1 MRLELTRIVRS
12 PARLLLPLSLWL
24 LGTVAASARASAAPQ
39 PAGLHLRF
47 PPGVSAPQ
55 TARVGGQVLH
65 YQAHAGWLPIVDH
78 TGRVIAEM
86 SYVSFIL
93 DGQPSARRPVT
104 FALNGGPGS
113 AAAGLA
119 LGIGPKTITMGVQ
132 GTGPSSPLDWH
143 DNPATWLPFT
153 DLVFL
158 DPVGTGY
165 SRSLLSPK
173 QTISHF
179 YGTGQDVNY
188 LSRVIFDWLRT
199 HKRMDSPKYLVGE
212 SYGGFRAP
220 LMVEDLAF
228 RGVGMSGLILISPYL
243 DMSVL
248 TPTGVHTETLSPM
261 SYVIDL
267 PSMAAA
273 RYERQGRTLTPELMR
288 GVERYALG
296 PYVTALLEGT
306 ADPARFKRMV
316 ERVAHYT
323 GVPESTVR
331 ALGGRLSQSVFL
343 REVFRSE
350 GRIGSRYD
358 IDWTSPD
365 PYPWSSRPRGED
377 MVISQL
383 SLEGAAMTDFL
394 GRILGWTP
402 PEQYWNYNPEVSEH
416 WQYGPRSSA
425 TAQPAETQSFGAIR
439 RSLALDPHL
448 RVLMANGYTDLACP
462 FMMSRLAADQIPPAV
477 KGKRLQVEVYPG
489 GHEFYS
495 RPQSALAF
503 VHDVEALYHAGS

>member
-1 MRLELTRIVRS
+1 MRLELTRVARS
-12 PARLLLPLSLWL
+12 SARHLLPVALWLAGTLTAYAVPPNPPARVP
-24 LGTVAASARASAAPQ
+24 
-39 PAGLHLRF
+39 RF
-47 PPGVSAPQ
+47 PPGVTVPQ
-55 TARVGGQVLH
+55 TVRIGGKILH
-65 YQAHAGWLPIVDH
+65 YEAHAGWLTLVDH
-78 TGRVIAEM
+78 TGRVIAKM
-86 SYVSFIL
+86 SYVSYLL
-93 DGQPSARRPVT
+93 DGRSSAHRPVT

-113 AAAGLA
+113 ASAGLD

-143 DNPATWLPFT
+143 GNAATWLPFT

-173 QTISHF
+173 QTVAHF
-179 YGTGQDVNY
+179 YGTEQDVNY
-188 LSRVIFDWLRT
+188 LSRVIFDWLKS

-220 LMVEDLAF
+220 LMVENLAF
-228 RGVGMSGLILISPYL
+228 RGVGISGLVLISPYL

-248 TPTGVHTETLSPM
+248 TPTGVHIETLSPM

-273 RYERQGRTLTPELMR
+273 RYEREGKTLTPQLMR
-288 GVERYALG
+288 GVERYAIG
-296 PYVTALLEGT
+296 PYVTALLQGT
-306 ADPARFKRMV
+306 SNPAGFAHMV
-316 ERVAHYT
+316 KRVAHYT
-323 GVPESTVR
+323 GVPETTVR
-331 ALGGRLSQSVFL
+331 KLGGRLSQSVFL
-343 REVFRSE
+343 RDVFRSQ

-365 PYPWSSRPRGED
+365 PYPWSDRPRGED

-394 GRILGWTP
+394 SRILGWTP
-402 PEQYWNYNPEVSEH
+402 PEQYWNYNPEVSAH
-416 WQYGPRSSA
+416 WRYGPRVPA
-425 TAQPAETQSFGAIR
+425 TAQPAVTESYGAIG

-448 RVLMANGYTDLACP
+448 QVMIANGYTDLSCP

-477 KGKRLQVEVYPG
+477 KGDRLKLEIYPG

-495 RPQSALAF
+495 RPKSALAF
-503 VHDVEALYHAGS
+503 MHDVEALYNARS

>member
-1 MRLELTRIVRS
+1 MRLKLTDPAPAIGWI
-12 PARLLLPLSLWL
+12 ARLMALSL
-24 LGTVAASARASAAPQ
+24 LGTIAALAAPPAPASA
-39 PAGLHLRF
+39 PARF
-47 PPGVSAPQ
+47 PPGVSREQ
-55 TARVGGQVLH
+55 TARIGGKVLRYQV
-65 YQAHAGWLPIVDH
+65 HAGWLPLLDH
-78 TGRVIAEM
+78 TGRVIARM

-93 DGQPSARRPVT
+93 DGESSARRPVT

-113 AAAGLA
+113 ASAGLT

-173 QTISHF
+173 QTIAHF
-179 YGTGQDVNY
+179 YGTDQDVGY
-188 LSRVIFDWLRT
+188 LSRVIFDWLKA

-212 SYGGFRAP
+212 SYGGLRTP
-220 LMVEDLAF
+220 LMVENLDF

-243 DMSVL
+243 DMSAL

-261 SYVIDL
+261 SYVINL

-273 RYERQGRTLTPELMR
+273 RYERDGKKLTPQLMR
-288 GVERYALG
+288 GVEQYAVG
-296 PYVTALLEGT
+296 PYVTALLNGT
-306 ADPARFKRMV
+306 SDPAGFERMV
-316 ERVAHYT
+316 KRVAHYT
-323 GVPESTVR
+323 GVPEATVR

-343 REVFRSE
+343 RDVFRNQ
-350 GRIGSRYD
+350 GAIGSRYD

-365 PYPWSSRPRGED
+365 PYPWSHRPRGED

-394 GRILGWTP
+394 SRILGWTP
-402 PEQYWNYNPEVSEH
+402 PQQYWNYNPEVSAH
-416 WQYGPRSSA
+416 WQYGPRSSE
-425 TAQPAETQSFGAIR
+425 TAQPAETQSFGAVD
-439 RSLALDPHL
+439 RSLAVDPHL
-448 RVLMANGYTDLACP
+448 RVMMANGYTDLACP

-477 KGKRLQVEVYPG
+477 KGNRLQLEVYPG

-495 RPQSALAF
+495 RPKSALAF
-503 VHDVEALYHAGS
+503 AHDVEALYHAGR

>member
-1 MRLELTRIVRS
+1 MRLKLPDPGPAIGWI
-12 PARLLLPLSLWL
+12 ARLMALSL
-24 LGTVAASARASAAPQ
+24 LGTIAALAASPAPASA
-39 PAGLHLRF
+39 PARF
-47 PPGVSAPQ
+47 PPGVSREQ
-55 TARVGGQVLH
+55 TARIGGTVLRYQV
-65 YQAHAGWLPIVDH
+65 HAGWLPLFDH
-78 TGRVIAEM
+78 TGRVIARM

-93 DGQPSARRPVT
+93 DGESSARRPVT

-113 AAAGLA
+113 ASAGLT
-119 LGIGPKTITMGVQ
+119 LGIGPKTITMGFQ

-143 DNPATWLPFT
+143 DNPASWLPFT

-173 QTISHF
+173 QTIAHF
-179 YGTGQDVNY
+179 YGTDQDVDY
-188 LSRVIFDWLRT
+188 LSRVIFDWLKT
-199 HKRMDSPKYLVGE
+199 HKRMNSPKYLVGE

-220 LMVEDLAF
+220 LMVEDLTF

-243 DMSVL
+243 DMSAL

-273 RYERQGRTLTPELMR
+273 SYEREGRKLTPQLMR
-288 GVERYALG
+288 GVEQYAVG
-296 PYVTALLEGT
+296 PYVTALLNGT
-306 ADPARFKRMV
+306 SDPAGFERMV
-316 ERVAHYT
+316 KRVAHYT
-323 GVPESTVR
+323 GVPAATVR

-343 REVFRSE
+343 RDVFRNQ
-350 GRIGSRYD
+350 GTIGSRYD

-365 PYPWSSRPRGED
+365 PYPWSHRPKGED

-383 SLEGAAMTDFL
+383 SLEGAALTDFL

-402 PEQYWNYNPEVSEH
+402 PEQYWNYNPEVSAH

-425 TAQPAETQSFGAIR
+425 TAQPAETQSFGAVD
-439 RSLALDPHL
+439 RSLAVDPHL
-448 RVLMANGYTDLACP
+448 RVMMANGYTDLACP

-477 KGKRLQVEVYPG
+477 KGKRLELEVYPG

-495 RPQSALAF
+495 RPRSALSF
-503 VHDVEALYHAGS
+503 MHDVEELYRAAP

>member
-1 MRLELTRIVRS
+1 MRLKLTDPGPAIGWI
-12 PARLLLPLSLWL
+12 ARLMALSL
-24 LGTVAASARASAAPQ
+24 LGTIAALAAPPAPASA
-39 PAGLHLRF
+39 PARF
-47 PPGVSAPQ
+47 PPGVSREQ
-55 TARVGGQVLH
+55 TARIGGKVLRYQV
-65 YQAHAGWLPIVDH
+65 HAGWLPLLDH
-78 TGRVIAEM
+78 TGRVIARM

-93 DGQPSARRPVT
+93 DGESSARRPVT

-113 AAAGLA
+113 ASAGLT

-143 DNPATWLPFT
+143 DNPASWLPFT

-173 QTISHF
+173 QTIARF
-179 YGTGQDVNY
+179 YGTDQDVDY
-188 LSRVIFDWLRT
+188 LSRVIFDWLKT
-199 HKRMDSPKYLVGE
+199 HKRMNSPKYLVGE

-220 LMVEDLAF
+220 LMVEDLTF

-273 RYERQGRTLTPELMR
+273 SYEREGRKLTPQLMR
-288 GVERYALG
+288 GVEQYAVG
-296 PYVTALLEGT
+296 PYVTALLNGT
-306 ADPARFKRMV
+306 SDPAGFERMV
-316 ERVAHYT
+316 KRVAHYT
-323 GVPESTVR
+323 GVPAATVR

-343 REVFRSE
+343 RDVFRNQ
-350 GRIGSRYD
+350 GTIGSRYD

-365 PYPWSSRPRGED
+365 PHPWSHGPKGED

-383 SLEGAAMTDFL
+383 SLEGAALTDFL

-402 PEQYWNYNPEVSEH
+402 PEQYWNYNPEVSAH

-425 TAQPAETQSFGAIR
+425 TAQPAETQSFGAVD
-439 RSLALDPHL
+439 RSLAVDPHL
-448 RVLMANGYTDLACP
+448 RVMMANGYTDLACP

-477 KGKRLQVEVYPG
+477 KGKRLELEVYPG

-495 RPQSALAF
+495 RPRSALAF
-503 VHDVEALYHAGS
+503 MHDVEELYRAAP

>member
-1 MRLELTRIVRS
+1 MKPELTGVGRS
-12 PARLLLPLSLWL
+12 LRRLALPLALWA
-24 LGTVAASARASAAPQ
+24 LGTVAAAAAPQ
-39 PAGLHLRF
+39 PAGLGARF
-47 PPGVSAPQ
+47 PPGVTVAQ
-55 TARVGGQVLH
+55 MVRVGGKVLR
-65 YQAHAGWLPIVDH
+65 YEAHAGWLPLFDH
-78 TGRVIAEM
+78 AGRVTARM

-93 DGQPSARRPVT
+93 DGSSGARRPVT

-113 AAAGLA
+113 ASAGLA

-173 QTISHF
+173 QTIAHF
-179 YGTGQDVNY
+179 YGTDQDVNY
-188 LSRVIFDWLRT
+188 LSRAIFDWLKA

-212 SYGGFRAP
+212 SYGGLRTP
-220 LMVEDLAF
+220 LMVENLAF
-228 RGVGMSGLILISPYL
+228 RGVGISGLILISPYL

-261 SYVIDL
+261 SCVIDL

-273 RYERQGRTLTPELMR
+273 RYEREGKTLTRQLMR
-288 GVERYALG
+288 GVERYAIG
-296 PYVTALLEGT
+296 PYVTALLQGT
-306 ADPARFKRMV
+306 SDPAGFERMV
-316 ERVAHYT
+316 KRVADYT

-331 ALGGRLSQSVFL
+331 MLGGRLSQSVFL
-343 REVFRSE
+343 RDVFRSQ
-350 GRIGSRYD
+350 GKIGSRYD

-365 PYPWSSRPRGED
+365 PYPWSNGPRGED

-394 GRILGWTP
+394 SRALGWTP
-402 PEQYWNYNPEVSEH
+402 PEQYWNYNPEVSAH
-416 WQYGPRSSA
+416 WQYGPRSPT
-425 TAQPAETQSFGAIR
+425 TAQPAETQSIGAIR

-448 RVLMANGYTDLACP
+448 RVLLANGYTDLACP
-462 FMMSRLAADQIPPAV
+462 FMMSRLAAYQIPPAV
-477 KGKRLQVEVYPG
+477 KGDRLELEVYPG

-503 VHDVEALYHAGS
+503 VHDAESLYRAGP

>member
-1 MRLELTRIVRS
+1 MRLEMTRLEGAL
-12 PARLLLPLSLWL
+12 ARLLLPLALWM
-24 LGTVAASARASAAPQ
+24 LGTMAAVAAQPHVPQAPS
-39 PAGLHLRF
+39 RF
-47 PPGVSAPQ
+47 PPGVSVPQ
-55 TARVGGQVLH
+55 TVRIGGKVLR
-65 YQAHAGWLPIVDH
+65 YRAHAGWLPVFDH
-78 TGRVIAEM
+78 AGRVIAEM

-93 DGQPSARRPVT
+93 DGQASARRPVT

-113 AAAGLA
+113 ASAGLA
-119 LGIGPKTITMGVQ
+119 LGIGPKTITMGVP

-165 SRSLLSPK
+165 SRSLLSP
-173 QTISHF
+173 QDTIAHF
-179 YGTGQDVNY
+179 YGTDQDVDY
-188 LSRVIFDWLRT
+188 LSRVIFDWLKSS
-199 HKRMDSPKYLVGE
+199 KRVDSPKYLVGE

-220 LMVEDLAF
+220 LMVENLAF
-228 RGVGMSGLILISPYL
+228 RGVGISGLILVSPYL

-248 TPTGVHTETLSPM
+248 TPTGVGTESLSPM

-273 RYERQGRTLTPELMR
+273 KYARDGKTLTPELMR
-288 GVERYALG
+288 RVEEYALG
-296 PYVTALLEGT
+296 PYVTALLQGT
-306 ADPARFKRMV
+306 SDPAGFEQMV

-331 ALGGRLSQSVFL
+331 ELGGRLSQSVFL
-343 REVFRSE
+343 RDVFRSG

-365 PYPWSSRPRGED
+365 PYPWSNTPSGED

-383 SLEGAAMTDFL
+383 SLEGAAMTDFSS
-394 GRILGWTP
+394 RILGWDP
-402 PEQYWNYNPEVSEH
+402 PEQYWNYNPEVSAH
-416 WQYGPRSSA
+416 WQFGPRSPA
-425 TAQPAETQSFGAIR
+425 TAQPAETQSVGAIR

-462 FMMSRLAADQIPPAV
+462 FMMSRLAAYQIPPAV
-477 KGKRLQVEVYPG
+477 KGDRLELEVYPG

-503 VHDVEALYHAGS
+503 VHDAESLYRAGP